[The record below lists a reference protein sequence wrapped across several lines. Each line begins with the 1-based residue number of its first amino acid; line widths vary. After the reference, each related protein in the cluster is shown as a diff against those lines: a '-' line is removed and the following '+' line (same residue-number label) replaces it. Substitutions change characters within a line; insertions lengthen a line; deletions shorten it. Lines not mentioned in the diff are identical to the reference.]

1 MRFLRSSLLAA
12 ATLAIAFPAFAGDPI
27 PDNVAQKTR
36 ARDAACTK
44 ISEIYRTLMTA
55 TIPGGR
61 DLGVSGTVF
70 RQNTLQ
76 RLLTIAWTQNC
87 DMGPI
92 LQAEL
97 TYIENVLTVSSLN
110 TPQQRTR

>member
-1 MRFLRSSLLAA
+1 MRFLRP
-12 ATLAIAFPAFAGDPI
+12 TMLAIASLAIAIPAFAGDQI
-27 PDNVAQKTR
+27 PDNVAPKTR
-36 ARDAACTK
+36 AREGACTK
-44 ISEIYRTLMTA
+44 ISEVYRTLMTA

-97 TYIENVLTVSSLN
+97 AYIENVLTISSLN
-110 TPQQRTR
+110 TPQQRQR